1 MIDETTVF
9 NFTLDELG
17 LVDAPPEDA
26 FDNVTKL
33 ATSLLDA
40 PVSLV
45 SVVDFAKDRQF
56 FKSQVGLTDHWARER
71 QTPLSHSFC
80 QHVVTQNRPLIVED
94 ASKHDLVKDN
104 LAIPNLGVAAY
115 LGVPFY
121 GPTGHPIGAM
131 CVVSGEPRAWTQDDE
146 EKMTML
152 AHCVTDLVR
161 LRASLKTS
169 EVLRQEQQEFASV
182 LSHDMKSPTN
192 TLKLLHNEI
201 ATALSPDMDD
211 SVEELLSLCQ
221 GTTNRMSSLV
231 EEVLSYT
238 RVTNS
243 TGNIERV
250 DLNTVL
256 NDVLVDLKS
265 LIHATGANIDIGNLP
280 AVDGNVVQLRVLLQ
294 NLVSN
299 AIKFVNPSVV
309 PNVAVVS
316 LTDNEHHMT
325 GFMVRDN
332 GIGIEPD
339 NQERIFRMFQRLHL
353 REEYPGSG
361 IGLALCQRIVRN
373 HSGSIEVTSL
383 PGEGSKFSIKLP
395 VKDDE

>member
-131 CVVSGEPRAWTQDDE
+131 CVVSGEPRVWTQDDE